1 VTFAALDWWVVGLFV
16 AGILAL
22 GLSAKLQENSVLGY
36 LAAGRNLS
44 LPAFVAT
51 LVSTWYGGILGV
63 GESVSYYGLGTL
75 VLFGLP
81 YYVFGFL
88 FAVYLAPRFR
98 AAAEITIPERLAGAY
113 GRPAGLVGGLFTLL
127 LAAPA
132 AHILMLGVLIMAVT
146 GLSKPIALLV
156 GLGLGLVFLVRGGL
170 LADVR
175 VSLLAFLMMYV
186 GFGAMVGYAVWQSP
200 PSVAWAD
207 LPAVNKSWDGG
218 AGWPMVLSTFIL
230 GAWTLVDPGMH
241 QRAASASSGA
251 VAKKGVLLSVGFWML
266 FDCLSVSAGM
276 YALANGVI
284 RPEEPLL
291 AYPALGEKVLPP
303 GLKALFFC
311 GMFGTILSACV
322 GYTLV
327 GGGAFGREI
336 VARLRPELRDD
347 QIKRAVQV
355 GLFVA
360 AGLGLALATTINS
373 VVSLWYAW
381 AGLIVGAM
389 LIPTVL
395 AFGWRGS
402 AEAGPRRPGIS
413 GGVVLASMLG
423 SFGIGLAWM
432 IYGMRTGNP
441 FLTVARVV
449 QDGETRWI
457 LPNSSHSEPVQ
468 ALIASSQQVNI
479 GTLLPALL
487 ISALVLGIGR
497 VLDRKSKQ

>member
-1 VTFAALDWWVVGLFV
+1 
-16 AGILAL
+16 
-22 GLSAKLQENSVLGY
+22 
-36 LAAGRNLS
+36 
-44 LPAFVAT
+44 
-51 LVSTWYGGILGV
+51 
-63 GESVSYYGLGTL
+63 
-75 VLFGLP
+75 
-81 YYVFGFL
+81 
-88 FAVYLAPRFR
+88 
-98 AAAEITIPERLAGAY
+98 
-113 GRPAGLVGGLFTLL
+113 
-127 LAAPA
+127 
-132 AHILMLGVLIMAVT
+132 
-146 GLSKPIALLV
+146 
-156 GLGLGLVFLVRGGL
+156 
-170 LADVR
+170 
-175 VSLLAFLMMYV
+175 
-186 GFGAMVGYAVWQSP
+186 
-200 PSVAWAD
+200 
-207 LPAVNKSWDGG
+207 
-218 AGWPMVLSTFIL
+218 MVLSTFIL

-395 AFGWRGS
+395 AFGGRGS